1 MRQPWGGSD
10 SSYENGTSFEAFLA
24 SGTYYW
30 VGVRGRSLDKEV

>member
-10 SSYENGTSFEAFLA
+10 SFHQVGTLLEAFLA

-30 VGVRGRSLDKEV
+30 VGMRGRSLDKEV